1 MTNLKSRTVNAVKWS
16 YLTMG
21 IATVLGLVFTA
32 ILSRLL
38 TPAEFGVVAIAFVL
52 QRFGQFIADLGVGQA
67 LVQKP
72 ELSAEDVQAGFTSS
86 IGLGLLATVA
96 AWLLAP
102 LAGEYFNKP
111 DLVMVF
117 RGYAVAYLLNSMII
131 ISQSLLRRQ
140 LKFRQLMI
148 GELVSL
154 VIGHGLFGL
163 GAAALGFGA
172 FSLAISQIAQALIQ
186 MVILYAYTRHSLRMT
201 FRPESYRVLYAFATR
216 VTVINFLEFISSNL
230 DSLMLARL
238 YPSAALG
245 LYSRG
250 YKAVGT
256 PAMSF
261 ATSLTRVL
269 APSFSA
275 VQTEPERLR
284 RAHHSALLALLT
296 VISCVA
302 GGIFVAAPEVVGVLM
317 GSQFVGAV
325 ILVKIFA
332 LAVPFMT
339 SSNLAGVL
347 AEATANLSVKL
358 KIQAVY
364 TVGLALAFW
373 TVYSMGGSVAAI
385 AGVLLGGTVLRNLGF
400 ELLTRSIVGSGREI
414 LQSYGVGLLSG
425 LGTAAAFY
433 IVVVPLRSLGTPLP
447 ALFLIELVL
456 GAAALLVAIFLGPPN
471 ELKHMVL
478 RAVPAVTSRFRRLTG
493 SRGQ

>member
-1 MTNLKSRTVNAVKWS
+1 MTNLKSRTVTAVKWS
-16 YLTMG
+16 YLSMAIG
-21 IATVLGLVFTA
+21 TVLGLVFTA

-38 TPAEFGVVAIAFVL
+38 TPSEFGVVAIALVL
-52 QRFGQFIADLGVGQA
+52 QRFGQFIGDLGVGQA

-72 ELSAEDVQAGFTSS
+72 ELSDEDVQAAFTSS
-86 IGLGLLATVA
+86 MGLGLLATVA

-102 LAGEYFNKP
+102 LAGRYFNMP
-111 DLVMVF
+111 DLVAVF
-117 RGYAVAYLLNSMII
+117 RGYAAAYLLTAMVI

-140 LKFRQLMI
+140 LKFRPLVI

-154 VIGHGLFGL
+154 VVGHGLFGL

-186 MVILYAYTRHSLRMT
+186 MLILYAYTRHSLRLT
-201 FRPESYRVLYAFATR
+201 LRPDSYRTLYAFATR
-216 VTVINFLEFISSNL
+216 VSLINFLEFISSNL
-230 DSLMLARL
+230 DSLILARL

-245 LYSRG
+245 LYSRS

-261 ATSLTRVL
+261 AKSLTRVL

-275 VQTEPERLR
+275 VQSEPERLR
-284 RAHHSALLALLT
+284 RAHHSALLALLIVT
-296 VISCVA
+296 SCVA
-302 GGIFVAAPEVVGVLM
+302 GGIFVAAPEVVAVLM

-332 LAVPFMT
+332 VAVPFMT
-339 SSNLAGVL
+339 SSNLAGVM

-358 KIQAVY
+358 RIQAMY

-373 TVYSMGGSVAAI
+373 TVFSLGGSVAAI
-385 AGVLLGGTVLRNLGF
+385 AGVLLGGTILRNLGL

-433 IVVVPLRSLGTPLP
+433 VVVVPLRSLGTPLP
-447 ALFLIELVL
+447 ALFLTE
-456 GAAALLVAIFLGPPN
+456 LLVGAVALMVAIHLGPPN
-471 ELKHMVL
+471 ELKSMAL
-478 RAVPAVTSRFRRLTG
+478 RAVPALSSRFRRVTG
-493 SRGQ
+493 QRGQ